1 MGFKTT
7 ISNFSNKVK
16 QSKICLI
23 FATIYAFVWSVG
35 KILFG
40 AFSAGYFFCVSGA
53 SSLLFAFVKKIYL
66 SNCKNDN
73 EQEKRGKSITISI
86 LIICSGVLFTF
97 YMARLFFID
106 DVKHYDIIWSITIA
120 AASFFELG
128 LSIFNLHRAK
138 KSKDILLQS
147 FRGYSVA
154 SSCYAIVL
162 TQVAL
167 LSATNTPTASAN
179 FYNALTGVI
188 LGGVAVLIGVVLLI
202 ISCQKKIV
210 NLPLTDNGEEIETKT
225 ENE

>member
-1 MGFKTT
+1 MGFKAK

-35 KILFG
+35 KILLG

-66 SNCKNDN
+66 SNYKNDD

-106 DVKHYDIIWSITIA
+106 DVKRYDLIWSITIA

-128 LSIFNLHRAK
+128 FSIFNLHRAK
-138 KSKDILLQS
+138 KSQDILLQS
-147 FRGYSVA
+147 FRGCSVA

-167 LSATNTPTASAN
+167 LSATSTPSASAN

-202 ISCQKKIV
+202 ISCKKKID
-210 NLPLTDNGEEIETKT
+210 NLPLTESK
-225 ENE
+225 NE